1 MLVYTA
7 LRPPRPGYA
16 VTAAPEII
24 PQACTIPL
32 TVVTPYPPIT
42 ALCKYATRYMRR
54 HFLVSTEAKTR

>member
-7 LRPPRPGYA
+7 LRPPRPEYT

-32 TVVTPYPPIT
+32 TVATPYPPIA
-42 ALCKYATRYMRR
+42 ALCKYANTLCAPT
-54 HFLVSTEAKTR
+54 FPSID